1 MTYTGVS
8 SVSWNCITSSPF
20 LCWSSCCSRSP
31 ATASAGLGL
40 AQQLTPR
47 VVAGGHLP
55 EGLEGLAR
63 LAVDVAGHL
72 HVDGDQEIPHPGVP
86 APDSPAPD
94 PEPASVRRTR
104 PDPDA
109 H

>member
-31 ATASAGLGL
+31 ATASTGLGL

-47 VVAGGHLP
+47 VVAGGPLP
-55 EGLEGLAR
+55 EGLDGLAR
-63 LAVDVAGHL
+63 LAVGGAWHL
-72 HVDGDQEIPHPGVP
+72 HVDRDQGIAHPGVR
-86 APDSPAPD
+86 APGSLAPD
-94 PEPASVRRTR
+94 PGRESPRR
-104 PDPDA
+104 
-109 H
+109 